1 MNHSDAVDQMAAE
14 RYLLDELPQELR
26 EAFEEHVFD
35 CQVCSLDL
43 RAGAAFVDEAR
54 LQLPELIAPAR
65 ERPSVHSTGRSK
77 RQWFSW
83 LSPAFAVPAMAVL
96 GGVIAYQNVATIPA
110 LRTATR
116 QPEVVPWTSVHVGT
130 RGAAPAPVVAD
141 RVHGV
146 VLMVDLPQQG
156 TYASY
161 SFELMDSVGKPA
173 WKSGSLAAA
182 QSESGTVSLFI
193 PGNDLRQGGYSL
205 EISGILPSG
214 QTAELGQRAFD
225 VSFGNP

>member
-1 MNHSDAVDQMAAE
+1 MNHSEAVDQMAAE
-14 RYLLDELPQELR
+14 RYLLDELPPELR

-35 CQVCSLDL
+35 CQECTLDL

-54 LQLPELIAPAR
+54 LHLPELMAPAR
-65 ERPSVHSTGRSK
+65 ELPSVRNAGKSK

-96 GGVIAYQNVATIPA
+96 GAVIVYQNVETIPA
-110 LRTATR
+110 LRSTAQ
-116 QPEVVPWTSVHVGT
+116 QPQVVPWTSVHVGT

-141 RVHGV
+141 HVHGV
-146 VLMVDLPQQG
+146 VLLVDLPQQG
-156 TYASY
+156 SYASY
-161 SFELMDSVGKPA
+161 SFELMDSAGKPA
-173 WKSGSLAAA
+173 WKSGTITSA
-182 QSESGTVSLFI
+182 QSESGTVSLFL
-193 PGNDLRQGGYSL
+193 PGDNLRPGAYNL